1 MDRLVE
7 HLVAWHNSHPLAKRI
22 NIYDVH
28 TIGVVALPFM
38 RNGGSAA
45 PTSEVPAR
53 KAGRSGRPQ
62 EPIEPVLTDEVSPD
76 SLAAWGEESTIA
88 ANSNAAELD
97 ALADQELWHR
107 SSWGERFKR
116 GLRNWRSRSPK
127 PGKPR
132 PAAGSDTWPAF
143 SERFIAG
150 LTPARIAS
158 FAQRFGYSEQ
168 PGDGSWP
175 QRVVPID
182 ELMMG
187 GGSAGGDAQG
197 NGGAWPF
204 ELYLVTAAID
214 AGRSR
219 TRVLIGQG
227 HPRPQIIGRRCLS
240 PWRLGAVTLL
250 PLGVLLMSAALL
262 LLPSRKAVKEA
273 EEAAA
278 AAAASAALSAASSPA
293 SAALENAKP
302 EAHEAAAS
310 ATPEA
315 DAASAGAEAAST
327 SAAPSGTPPAGAS
340 SAGSADA
347 SASAAK
353 PALPTPLDLR
363 EAAAATAAAIA
374 AAQQAALDKASGKD
388 SGKSNNPDS
397 GASAASE
404 PQPDIR
410 PQLVKPIPRKNARP
424 MLADAPAPGSEAAKA
439 EDKNASTKPADPV
452 ADLMNGPKPSA
463 ITAGRIT
470 SRDGE
475 RPTLHS
481 AVEPPA
487 GSTNSSGSGGKRSN
501 SREDTPGSSTAA
513 NASSGRGSSGGSGS
527 SISKATVV
535 ALVGPVSTN
544 KAEAEATLE
553 RMKVAISAN
562 KGGATQAQVFQ
573 TPEGWRPAVWPFA
586 SREEAQLINATLIA
600 RGLRTKAVDF

>member
-38 RNGGSAA
+38 RNGGAAA
-45 PTSEVPAR
+45 PSSDVAAR
-53 KAGRSGRPQ
+53 KSSRSGRPQ

-204 ELYLVTAAID
+204 ELYLITAAID

-219 TRVLIGQG
+219 TRVLVGQG

-278 AAAASAALSAASSPA
+278 AAASAAVDVAASAPA
-293 SAALENAKP
+293 SAVAQAAEP
-302 EAHEAAAS
+302 EASEAAGPAAPEASATSAAAEFAENTAPSSTSSAAS
-310 ATPEA
+310 ATV
-315 DAASAGAEAAST
+315 T
-327 SAAPSGTPPAGAS
+327 APPL
-340 SAGSADA
+340 
-347 SASAAK
+347 K

-374 AAQQAALDKASGKD
+374 AAQQAALDKAAGKD
-388 SGKSNNPDS
+388 SSKDSAKSSPEL
-397 GASAASE
+397 AASE
-404 PQPDIR
+404 HQPDIR

-439 EDKNASTKPADPV
+439 EDKNAPGKPADPV
-452 ADLMNGPKPSA
+452 ADLMNGPKPSP
-463 ITAGRIT
+463 ITAGRIS

-481 AVEPPA
+481 GVDGAGDKAPA
-487 GSTNSSGSGGKRSN
+487 KDSRGKPL
-501 SREDTPGSSTAA
+501 EDKG
-513 NASSGRGSSGGSGS
+513 ASSGKAAVSNTGATAPSGRAGGAALTG
-527 SISKATVV
+527 KATVV
-535 ALVGPVSTN
+535 ALVGPVSSN
-544 KAEAEATLE
+544 KAEAEAMLE
-553 RMKVAISAN
+553 RMRVAISAT
-562 KGGATQAQVFQ
+562 KGGGATQAQVFQ
-573 TPEGWRPAVWPFA
+573 TPDGWRPAVWPFA